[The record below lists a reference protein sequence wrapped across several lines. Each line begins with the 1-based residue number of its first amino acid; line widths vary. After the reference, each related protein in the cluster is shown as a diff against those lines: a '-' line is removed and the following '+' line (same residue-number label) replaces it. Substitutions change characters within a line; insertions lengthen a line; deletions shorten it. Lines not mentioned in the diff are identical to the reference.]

1 MSKSSLVDNEITQSV
16 VTEDLAGL
24 KAPGE
29 KAERLRI
36 LVVSLLIFAVVLA
49 AHLVHHF
56 CFDNARVMF
65 AFDGKHYLETTK
77 AITEANLVLLSG
89 NLEKYGAM
97 ISQSAYVKNM
107 LWDGPLIPG
116 LPALFFTALGRLPAE
131 TDWNIYCVGLSLLAS
146 INAVLVSVLTRRI
159 LPDSRYFPFFA
170 ALAFGLCPAVLTS
183 TGVNRSETLATFFV
197 LALLCILPRM
207 HERDARDK
215 EKGRGSIKLVL
226 GGIVG
231 ALLVL
236 TKPVLTVVV
245 ALLYFYTSF
254 VECPLALNSR
264 LLKPLGKGLAILAIL
279 GSVTVLTL
287 SPWCFYTKEKN
298 GKISITAER
307 GPAYNAAVGTDRET
321 DGWCTAPE
329 TVHCSS
335 QKAGDSPGAIFAAFW
350 KNHPLELSQMSLRRF
365 ARLWMDPW
373 NDFHETVFGA
383 GVVTQRYLHWVYLT
397 LGLAGAFCY
406 FLFGGRSK
414 LSSSQRLLLD
424 CLVLVLIGHNVY
436 AQFQAMARY
445 GFTAMAPLVI
455 LAAYGLSRILSGKVF
470 SYLAGFSLAVVTVLA
485 IHQIEPVTLSDKLV
499 PRDYPLK
506 SGETVE
512 RTITLGAGQLKGD
525 EQALLLVDFWTAN
538 QSPRLSVKINGKN
551 VSGEFVSLN
560 HYNSSYYQIFNTMA
574 EHGSLMRTDVDLFH
588 QWRALPVNAADLK
601 VGANTIELR
610 NEGAEDITISGDFA
624 PFEGKP
630 ENFLLPSPDFFASD
644 RMLVSLTSLESRI
657 SALRPA
663 GGFKP
668 GQRRPRILLA
678 LSSAVGMKTGS
689 SEGQTT
695 VVKGEWQTSLSAKD
709 FHWYTKQPD
718 GTIAVNKETLK
729 GIGLVST
736 TVPVD
741 LPDGVTHIR
750 VTLSGQMLSKGGPG
764 RLGISGSVCSPF
776 DKWQDLNHFD
786 DFVQV
791 QSKTGQWKA
800 FKQWDMVPL
809 SYLGNKVDKVTV
821 NFAPCPRLEPQYGAG
836 NNCSDLRLKDL
847 KVEVQALSTVDQGS
861 LGSGK
866 VRYH

>member
-1 MSKSSLVDNEITQSV
+1 MSNSSLVDNEITQNV

-24 KAPGE
+24 SVPGE
-29 KAERLRI
+29 KAGRLR
-36 LVVSLLIFAVVLA
+36 LVVLSLLVFALVLS

-89 NLEKYGAM
+89 NLDKYAAM

-131 TDWNIYCVGLSLLAS
+131 ADWSFYCLGLSLMASLNSILVLILAG
-146 INAVLVSVLTRRI
+146 RI
-159 LPDSRYFPFFA
+159 LPQARLLPFLA
-170 ALAFGLCPAVLTS
+170 ALSFGLCPAVLTA
-183 TGVNRSETLATFFV
+183 TGVNRSETLAT
-197 LALLCILPRM
+197 LLLLTLLCILPRV
-207 HERDARDK
+207 HERAARDK

-245 ALLYFYTSF
+245 AAIYFFCSF
-254 VECPLALNSR
+254 VECSFR
-264 LLKPLGKGLAILAIL
+264 LDKRILKPLAKGLAMLAIL
-279 GSVTVLTL
+279 GSVTVLTI

-307 GPAYNAAVGTDRET
+307 GPTYNAAVGTDIET

-329 TVHCSS
+329 TVHCST
-335 QKAGDSPGAIFAAFW
+335 QKASDSPGAIFASFW
-350 KNHPLELSQMSLRRF
+350 KNHPVELTKMSLRRF

-373 NDFHETVFGA
+373 NDFHETIFGA
-383 GVVTQRYLHWVYLT
+383 GVVVQRYIHWIYLT

-406 FLFGGRSK
+406 VLFGGRSK

-424 CLVLVLIGHNVY
+424 CLVLVLVGHNFY

-445 GFTAMAPLVI
+445 GFTAMAPLVL
-455 LAAYGLSRILSGKVF
+455 LAAYGLSRLLSAKVF
-470 SYLAGFSLAVVTVLA
+470 TYLAGFSLALVTVLS
-485 IHQIEPVTLSDKLV
+485 IHQIEPVTLADRLV
-499 PRDYPLK
+499 PRPYVVKP
-506 SGETVE
+506 GETAE
-512 RTITLGAGQLKGD
+512 RTISLSSEQIKGH
-525 EQALLLVDFWTAN
+525 EQALLLVDYAGGDAAG
-538 QSPRLSVKINGKN
+538 SALPALSARLNGQPL
-551 VSGEFVSLN
+551 SGQFISLN
-560 HYNSSYYQIFNTMA
+560 HYNSNFYQLFNTMS
-574 EHGSLMRTDVDLFH
+574 EHGSLMRTSVDRFH
-588 QWRALPVNAADLK
+588 QWRALPLAASALK

-610 NEGAEDITISGDFA
+610 NEGQEDVTVYGDFA
-624 PFEGKP
+624 PLEGRP

-657 SALRPA
+657 SGLRPA

-678 LSSAVGMKTGS
+678 LAPAAANLTSATDSKTVTALG
-689 SEGQTT
+689 
-695 VVKGEWQTSLSAKD
+695 AKD
-709 FHWYTKQPD
+709 FHWYTRQAD
-718 GTIAVNKETLK
+718 GTIAVSKDILK
-729 GIGLVST
+729 AVGLVSCT
-736 TVPVD
+736 LPVSLPEGVSHIKVTV
-741 LPDGVTHIR
+741 
-750 VTLSGQMLSKGGPG
+750 SGKVFSRGGPG
-764 RLGISGSVCSPF
+764 RLGLSGSIHSPF
-776 DKWQDLNHFD
+776 DKGQDLNHFA
-786 DFVQV
+786 DFIQAKKGEWV
-791 QSKTGQWKA
+791 A
-800 FKQWDMVPL
+800 FKEWDLVPL
-809 SYLGNKVDKVTV
+809 SYLGNKVDKVTA

-836 NNCSDLRLKDL
+836 RNCSDLRLKDL
-847 KVEVQALSTVDQGS
+847 ELQVEGLNSVDQGS
-861 LGSGK
+861 LGLGK